1 MGYSYR
7 NNGCIKDYWPDN
19 TDTVIYLNAADD
31 YDLAAIMQVIK
42 NNWPDATPED
52 IRITSE
58 YIHTECLTYD
68 SYDSSDYTNFIVL
81 TYRKL

>member
-7 NNGCIKDYWPDN
+7 NNGCIEDYWPDN
-19 TDTVIYLNAADD
+19 TDTVIYLNAADG
-31 YDLAAIMQVIK
+31 YDLAAILQVIK
-42 NNWPDATPED
+42 NTWPDATPED
-52 IRITSE
+52 ISITSE

-68 SYDSSDYTNFIVL
+68 LYDSSDYTNFIVL